1 MGQNHRSFGG
11 GVVAVAGLALVVF
24 SSSRADAA
32 DPFRVLA
39 YEAGGGLDG
48 VAGLGLTTS
57 TGGFYNRFGSTNVDL
72 DSSDPTVW
80 TESSINHIA
89 YDSYFAL
96 NGGGPSRSVA
106 SETGETLTPQIRS
119 FYANVG
125 VTYADDYF
133 DASGNGTQL
142 WSPGAHLGATGDD
155 DGQAPFPAG
164 APVDQARTGFAVS
177 PPPVPSGASPL
188 GQGVFIAQFTLNA
201 GSVVSGGML
210 FTTRVSFGVGSTHAM
225 VLNGPAVVFE
235 TAPGVFQPLVLRSYL
250 VATNDDLSHSRSG
263 GNLGTGSGSSQR
275 FGAAEV
281 HHLWVE
287 VIPTPGAGV
296 VLAMAGVA
304 GLGRRRR
311 D

>member
-1 MGQNHRSFGG
+1 MTVRRLSLPTARCVGLGWVLPLLSAS
-11 GVVAVAGLALVVF
+11 AVAE
-24 SSSRADAA
+24 
-32 DPFRVLA
+32 PFWAREYSATPGV
-39 YEAGGGLDG
+39 ETVGGFQ
-48 VAGLGLTTS
+48 TT
-57 TGGFYNRFGSTNVDL
+57 GAGFYNRLSSTNVDL
-72 DSSDPTVW
+72 GSSDPSLW
-80 TESSINHIA
+80 DESAANHIA
-89 YDSYFAL
+89 YDSYFGL
-96 NGGGPSRSVA
+96 NGGGPSRSDLNESLTGQVVSAYAGLGVVYTA
-106 SETGETLTPQIRS
+106 ST
-119 FYANVG
+119 FNA
-125 VTYADDYF
+125 A
-133 DASGNGTQL
+133 GNGSQVVG
-142 WSPGAHLGATGDD
+142 SGSHIGATGDD

-188 GQGVFIAQFTLNA
+188 GQGVFIAQFTTNA
-201 GSVVSGGML
+201 GSVITGRMQ
-210 FTTRVSFGVGSTHAM
+210 FTTWVNASTSHTASLE
-225 VLNGPAVVFE
+225 LNGAAVVFE